1 MFQSLVFGTYI
12 ELLGFWFVFECQIPK
27 KFIPVSAMRLSP
39 WISWQVTFSKLRTPR
54 RFFIERR
61 KRTMTM
67 VCSITWNM
75 YIWIYKVPI
84 FATYLFFLYTHIS
97 WIMLV
102 FFLLEKTRYSLSAY
116 HNWQPGPKKKL
127 PGETVSPGYIG
138 ADGRRLKG
146 GFSNQKGRT
155 SGKVMVILH
164 LQGDDWW
171 WVWLSLHVMEIVRS
185 DLLGRSCLINEVGKT
200 FYLCLSGSFQI
211 CDDKEALDFPF
222 RLTKSSRI
230 CNDES
235 CLSAFFTIVCHVSS
249 EIEFDWWLGGYFLFY
264 LYIYIYR
271 LENSCF
277 IFVLSTH
284 LCRLDTCCLIIVS
297 VPLLCEPV
305 ITPK

>member
-116 HNWQPGPKKKL
+116 HNWQPGPKKSCQARQCRQGTL
-127 PGETVSPGYIG
+127 EQMEGDS
-138 ADGRRLKG
+138 KG
-146 GFSNQKGRT
+146 GSPIRRGGLVERWWWFCT
-155 SGKVMVILH
+155 FKVMI
-164 LQGDDWW
+164 GDGYD
-171 WVWLSLHVMEIVRS
+171 
-185 DLLGRSCLINEVGKT
+185 CL
-200 FYLCLSGSFQI
+200 CM
-211 CDDKEALDFPF
+211 
-222 RLTKSSRI
+222 
-230 CNDES
+230 
-235 CLSAFFTIVCHVSS
+235 
-249 EIEFDWWLGGYFLFY
+249 
-264 LYIYIYR
+264 
-271 LENSCF
+271 
-277 IFVLSTH
+277 
-284 LCRLDTCCLIIVS
+284 
-297 VPLLCEPV
+297 
-305 ITPK
+305 